1 MESRCICSGFAC
13 GVVFGRGRLRCSD
26 NQSIASGQAA
36 KKIVGSGL
44 FKSILAHAIHH
55 QASAGLPHSS
65 HTAITVSS
73 QFGGKPEPQKLGYL
87 TLGAVGSLMGRKY
100 ESPSK
105 IAPSMRRAVPIIL
118 TLVCLRKASHD
129 HSSRVLRK

>member
-1 MESRCICSGFAC
+1 VIANASKFGSFLIGQWYETVPDPASQTLKSESRRCHSSLVIKRK
-13 GVVFGRGRLRCSD
+13 GRKRVAVRS
-26 NQSIASGQAA
+26 
-36 KKIVGSGL
+36 
-44 FKSILAHAIHH
+44 
-55 QASAGLPHSS
+55 LPHSS